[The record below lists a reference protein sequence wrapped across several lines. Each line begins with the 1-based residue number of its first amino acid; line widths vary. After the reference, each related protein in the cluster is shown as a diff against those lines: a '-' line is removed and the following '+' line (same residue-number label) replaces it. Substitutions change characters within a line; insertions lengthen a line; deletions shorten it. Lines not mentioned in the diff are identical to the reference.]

1 MWYEVR
7 FILLKTHGEN
17 MFIFKGLKSV
27 LLISF
32 IALMSFSQAT
42 FAQQLEWKSLFV
54 SGDHSIDN
62 FDVGR
67 LDLAEMFD
75 GLGMREENQIHL
87 TSSQKFIDQADGVAS
102 IGNIQR
108 AFESFNLQ
116 DNGACFVHMTSHGI
130 KGVGFYLSR
139 SEPLRPNKLAKLVN
153 DNCGDKPSVIL
164 ISACY
169 SGQFINQELAGDNR
183 IILTAAIKDRPSFG
197 CSPDYK
203 YTFWDS
209 CLLEEVPHSRTW
221 NEAYSNV
228 KSCITRKENELG
240 ARASLPQGFFGK
252 NMHDF
257 VIY

>member
-1 MWYEVR
+1 
-7 FILLKTHGEN
+7 
-17 MFIFKGLKSV
+17 MFISKNLKALV
-27 LLISF
+27 LLSFFTISG
-32 IALMSFSQAT
+32 LSQNSY
-42 FAQQLEWKSLFV
+42 AQSYDWKSLFI

-75 GLGMREENQIHL
+75 GFGITKENQIHL
-87 TSSQKFIDQADGVAS
+87 TSSAKFIEQAHGVAS
-102 IGNIQR
+102 LANMKT

-130 KGVGFYLSR
+130 KGGGFYLSR
-139 SEPLRPNKLAKLVN
+139 DQALQPQYLAKLVN
-153 DNCGDKPSVIL
+153 ENCGEKPSVIL

-169 SGQFINQELAGDNR
+169 SGQFITEELTGDNR
-183 IILTAAIKDRPSFG
+183 IILTAAIYNRPSFG

-221 NEAYSNV
+221 TEAYANI
-228 KSCITRKENELG
+228 KSCITRKEDELG
-240 ARASLPQGFFGK
+240 ARPSLPQAFFGK
-252 NMHDF
+252 NMTDF
-257 VIY
+257 EIY